1 MVFKSKPKSS
11 NTKTERVEQQLER
24 SNLSLEEMEQEDG
37 PPKQKSKARKKR
49 PRYYT
54 AVRRSSR
61 IRNTVTPTQNQSLA
75 PVEITISESESE
87 SDREVE
93 PPLLEENV
101 VEPEIRGEKTLD
113 ERVDYAIQLL
123 ETMSSQ
129 GKNRGSDSSEL
140 RYRSLYFDSQKQ
152 NEALKKE
159 NRELSLKLEVALA
172 KIEGFEKGNHAS
184 VEWMAKFK
192 DVLLVTSLAK
202 ASEMAVTLQSQD
214 PKAAASSKRKRHP

>member
-11 NTKTERVEQQLER
+11 NTKTERVEQQTER
-24 SNLSLEEMEQEDG
+24 SNLSLEEMEQEDA
-37 PPKQKSKARKKR
+37 PPKQKSKVRKKR

-87 SDREVE
+87 SNKEDE

-113 ERVDYAIQLL
+113 EKVDYAIQLL

-129 GKNRGSDSSEL
+129 VYITIYLAVEITRIL
-140 RYRSLYFDSQKQ
+140 CLLYSCPVMLVIKI
-152 NEALKKE
+152 
-159 NRELSLKLEVALA
+159 VAFVVV
-172 KIEGFEKGNHAS
+172 KSG
-184 VEWMAKFK
+184 
-192 DVLLVTSLAK
+192 
-202 ASEMAVTLQSQD
+202 
-214 PKAAASSKRKRHP
+214 